1 MNYESNHYEAPVL
14 TVSDIEVEKGF
25 ALSDADFSIP
35 DFEDGGTF

>member
-1 MNYESNHYEAPVL
+1 MKYCSNYESPAL
-14 TVSDIEVEKGF
+14 SVSDVEVEKGF